1 MQFGKDHLFS
11 NPTYSLHRMLTS
23 DIFLCLRVAS
33 TGRESTAS
41 SKSKMPEKSGM
52 IYLFSNCA
60 KATGRVAFNK
70 VRFSI
75 NQQS

>member
-1 MQFGKDHLFS
+1 MQFGKDHLSS
-11 NPTYSLHRMLTS
+11 NPTFSFHRMLTS

-33 TGRESTAS
+33 VGRESIAF

-52 IYLFSNCA
+52 IYFFSNCA
-60 KATGRVAFNK
+60 KATCRVAFNK

-75 NQQS
+75 NRQN